1 MLFSFG
7 VLLILCGLGI
17 MGFGLFIF
25 YAWLPLFYALV
36 GFEIGVLLGKWLAG
50 DVFGTLA
57 IVLGIVGAIAAA
69 GATYVLEPYRR
80 ILLGYWGGA
89 LVALSLASL
98 LGLEKL
104 TGGFLGIL
112 LAVAGGVI
120 GAMLTSRYFDL
131 FVVVASAFGGATLMV
146 AGAKA
151 LMLNMGWP
159 APGTLLPALITVVLS
174 MIGVGW
180 QMRNIAHW
188 AHVQP
193 LLRDPLADN
202 RSTPHHLGRRDDAA

>member
-1 MLFSFG
+1 MQFSFA

-25 YAWLPLFYALV
+25 YAWLPLFYALI
-36 GFEIGVLLGKWLAG
+36 GFEIGFLLGKWLAG
-50 DVFGTLA
+50 DVVGTLA
-57 IVLGIVGAIAAA
+57 IVLGVLGAIAAA
-69 GATYVLEPYRR
+69 AATYILEPYRR

-98 LGLEKL
+98 VGLEKL

-112 LAVAGGVI
+112 VAVAGGVI
-120 GAMLTSRYFDL
+120 GAMLTSRFFDV

-151 LMLNMGWP
+151 LMLSMGWP
-159 APGTLLPALITVVLS
+159 APGTLLPALFTVVLS
-174 MIGVGW
+174 LIGVGW

-188 AHVQP
+188 AHIRP
-193 LLRDPLADN
+193 LVRDPLAD
-202 RSTPHHLGRRDDAA
+202 RGTPHPLSRNDDAA

>member
-7 VLLILCGLGI
+7 VLLILGGLGI

-25 YAWLPLFYALV
+25 YAWLPLFYALM
-36 GFEIGVLLGKWLAG
+36 GFEIGFLLGKWMAG
-50 DVFGTLA
+50 DLVGTLA
-57 IVLGIVGAIAAA
+57 VLLGIVGAIAAA
-69 GATYVLEPYRR
+69 AATYLLEPYRR

-89 LVALSLASL
+89 AVTLALATM

-120 GAMLTSRYFDL
+120 GAMLTSRFFDL
-131 FVVVASAFGGATLMV
+131 FVVVASAFGGATLVV

-151 LMLNMGWP
+151 LLLAMGGP
-159 APGTLLPALITVVLS
+159 APGTLLPALFTVILS
-174 MIGVGW
+174 LIGAGW
-180 QMRNIAHW
+180 QLRNIPRWTHI
-188 AHVQP
+188 QP
-193 LLRDPLADN
+193 LVRDPLADKPGT
-202 RSTPHHLGRRDDAA
+202 SHSLHRRDDAA

>member
-1 MLFSFG
+1 MLFSFA

-25 YAWLPLFYALV
+25 YAWLPLFYALI

-57 IVLGIVGAIAAA
+57 IVLGVVGAIAAA

-120 GAMLTSRYFDL
+120 GAMLTSRFFDL
-131 FVVVASAFGGATLMV
+131 FVVVASAFGGATLV
-146 AGAKA
+146 VSGAKA
-151 LMLNMGWP
+151 LSLVMGWP
-159 APGTLLPALITVVLS
+159 ASGTLLPALCTVVLA

-180 QMRNIAHW
+180 QLRNIAHW
-188 AHVQP
+188 AHVRP
-193 LLRDPLADN
+193 LLQDPLADK
-202 RSTPHHLGRRDDAA
+202 RATSHPLSRRDDAA

>member
-1 MLFSFG
+1 MLLSFG

-25 YAWLPLFYALV
+25 YAWLPLFYALI

-50 DVFGTLA
+50 DTFGKLA
-57 IVLGIVGAIAAA
+57 IVLGVASAIAAA
-69 GATYVLEPYRR
+69 CATYVLEPYRR

-89 LVALSLASL
+89 LISLSLASL

-120 GAMLTSRYFDL
+120 GAMLTSRFFDL
-131 FVVVASAFGGATLMV
+131 FVVVASAFGGATLVV

-151 LMLNMGWP
+151 LMLSMAWP
-159 APGTLLPALITVVLS
+159 APGTLLPALVTVVLS
-174 MIGVGW
+174 LIGVGW
-180 QMRNIAHW
+180 QMHNTARW
-188 AHVQP
+188 AHVRP
-193 LLRDPLADN
+193 LLRDPLADK
-202 RSTPHHLGRRDDAA
+202 RAASGDVIRRR